1 MHRDT
6 ATADRAIHE
15 AGNRKPQSAFLAADW
30 RHLAI
35 LSYAVPPSLLAA
47 RVPPG
52 TELESF
58 YGKTFVSLVGFR
70 FLNTKLRGIPIPFHS
85 DFEEMNLRFYVRRWH
100 KGVVKHGVVFIQQI
114 VPRRAVAAIARWVY
128 HEHYRCLPMT
138 HHIARDADGLRLAY
152 SCRLGSGWNQ
162 LTVRAQAAARPMTDG
177 SLEQCIAEHYWGYC
191 AQPDGG
197 TMEYQVAHPPW
208 RIWDVT
214 DAQWAGDAGALYAP
228 EFAGILNR
236 SPDSA
241 FLAEGSPVI
250 VYAGTNL

>member
-6 ATADRAIHE
+6 ATADRASRE
-15 AGNRKPQSAFLAADW
+15 AGNRKPQSVFLTADW

-58 YGKTFVSLVGFR
+58 FGKTFVSLVGFR
-70 FLNTKLRGIPIPFHS
+70 FLNAKLCGIPIPFHG
-85 DFEEMNLRFYVRRWH
+85 DFEEVNLRFYVRRCH
-100 KGVVKHGVVFIQQI
+100 KDVVKRGVVFIQQI
-114 VPRRAVAAIARWVY
+114 VPRRAVAAIARRVY
-128 HEHYRCLPMT
+128 HENCRCLPMT
-138 HHIARDADGLRLAY
+138 HQVARDADGLRLAY
-152 SCRLGSGWNQ
+152 SCRLGCGWHQ
-162 LTVRAQAAARPMTDG
+162 LRVRAQGAARPMTDG
-177 SLEQCIAEHYWGYC
+177 SLEQWIAEHYWGYC
-191 AQPDGG
+191 ARPGGG
-197 TMEYQVAHPPW
+197 TIEYQVAHPPW

-214 DAQWAGDAGALYAP
+214 DAQLAGDAGALYAP